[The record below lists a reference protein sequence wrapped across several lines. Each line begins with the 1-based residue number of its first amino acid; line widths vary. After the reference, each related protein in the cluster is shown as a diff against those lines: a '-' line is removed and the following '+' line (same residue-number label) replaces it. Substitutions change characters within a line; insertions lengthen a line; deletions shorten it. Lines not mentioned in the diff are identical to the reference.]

1 MKNKKFNLDQFAK
14 FIAYRLLEIKNYNF
28 DVFYDIKKIVEL
40 KSQMHGTEKRSN
52 QDLYLMLRDTGCDLI
67 YPNDP
72 NYQFYL
78 TNNSKIYKLEFC
90 FNSDYFSN
98 EEFCKITT
106 IKL

>member
-28 DVFYDIKKIVEL
+28 DIFYDIKKIVDL
-40 KSQMHGTEKRSN
+40 KSQMHGTERPSKREF
-52 QDLYLMLRDTGCDLI
+52 YLMLRDKGCDLVEKD
-67 YPNDP
+67 NNLFDT
-72 NYQFYL
+72 YL
-78 TNNSKIYKLEFC
+78 DRSSKVYLLSFC